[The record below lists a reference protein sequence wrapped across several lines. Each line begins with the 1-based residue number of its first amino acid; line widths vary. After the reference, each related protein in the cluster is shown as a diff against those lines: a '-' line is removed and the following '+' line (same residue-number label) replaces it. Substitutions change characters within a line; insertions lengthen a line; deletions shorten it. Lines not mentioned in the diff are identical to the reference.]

1 MKKSLIILLIIVCI
15 TATTGMANVD
25 SLIANFVDYK
35 LKINGAEITT
45 DLPMVDINGRTY
57 VELRSLCDI
66 MGSEISWNE
75 RTQTI
80 KIQSD
85 SIYTE
90 TENIYFSYCNERK
103 EKGDIVL
110 TEETVKNIADAWF
123 VQKYGESA
131 ESITLNDSD
140 DEKYYIVSGFLND
153 RIEVTAKL
161 RKTDAKLKELELIG
175 DGVHIHTAEG
185 YIDAEEQTAC
195 KIGQAVLEQLYDKE
209 YFVKNPITAVN
220 IDYDARY
227 YNFFMWDTTPGS
239 YTIVTI
245 RKDDGKIIEIGFDE

>member
-175 DGVHIHTAEG
+175 DGVHIHTAE
-185 YIDAEEQTAC
+185 
-195 KIGQAVLEQLYDKE
+195 
-209 YFVKNPITAVN
+209 
-220 IDYDARY
+220 
-227 YNFFMWDTTPGS
+227 
-239 YTIVTI
+239 
-245 RKDDGKIIEIGFDE
+245 